1 MWREAGCAIPL
12 RSESPHGNAT
22 RGHQEVNNERD
33 NRDQGDFLFSGRLV
47 PIRREGNIVYARS
60 LRRGEEDTGE
70 GVHLERG
77 DRLVGEFVV
86 NARDIDE
93 HYNSKGLGGYRSV
106 ANTVWTW
113 HRLAQEELGFVLFV
127 FALARRTDAA
137 HTLWAS
143 VMEGHERGRK
153 EGAIAQR
160 QTNFNSLAAA
170 EMAVIA
176 LGRCYQMVCDLSEKY
191 CPALKVPDSV
201 KKTSKAVLEMR
212 NAFEHID
219 ERAEGIVGKGKVDE
233 DAALTIFRQPDFVQS
248 AVLRYRDYELSFES
262 EVIAALIDC
271 RELVINAIEERAKQR
286 AVTK

>member
-1 MWREAGCAIPL
+1 MLTFVIFEK
-12 RSESPHGNAT
+12 
-22 RGHQEVNNERD
+22 GHQEVKNERD
-33 NRDQGDFLFSGRLV
+33 NYDQGDVLFSGRIV
-47 PIRREGNIVYARS
+47 PIGREGNIVYARS
-60 LRRGEEDTGE
+60 LLRGEEDTGE
-70 GVHLERG
+70 VVHLERG
-77 DRLVGEFVV
+77 DRLVIPAGELSV
-86 NARDIDE
+86 NPRDIDE
-93 HYNSKGLGGYRSV
+93 YYNEKGLGGYRSV

-113 HRLAQEELGFVLFV
+113 HQIAQEELDFKHFV

-160 QTNFNSLAAA
+160 QTIFNSLAAA

-176 LGRCYQMVCDLSEKY
+176 LGRCYRMVCDLSEKY
-191 CPALKVPDSV
+191 CPALQVPDSV

-262 EVIAALIDC
+262 EVVAALIDC
-271 RELVINAIEERAKQR
+271 RELVMNAIEERGKQR
-286 AVTK
+286 AVTSAPVPIPG

>member
-1 MWREAGCAIPL
+1 MK
-12 RSESPHGNAT
+12 
-22 RGHQEVNNERD
+22 NERD
-33 NRDQGDFLFSGRLV
+33 NHDQDNFLISGRLV

-70 GVHLERG
+70 GVHLKRG
-77 DRLVGEFVV
+77 DQLVIPAGKLVF

-93 HYNSKGLGGYRSV
+93 SDNSKGLGGYRSV

-113 HRLAQEELGFVLFV
+113 HQVAQERLGFFLFV

-143 VMEGHERGRK
+143 VMEAHERGRK
-153 EGAIAQR
+153 EGAIVQR
-160 QTNFNSLAAA
+160 ITNVNSLAAA

-176 LGRCYQMVCDLSEKY
+176 LGRCYRMVCGLIEKY
-191 CPALKVPDSV
+191 CPALQVPDSV

-219 ERAEGIVGKGKVDE
+219 ERAEGMVGKGKVDE
-233 DAALTIFRQPDFVQS
+233 DALTIFHQPDFVQS
-248 AVLRYRDYELSFES
+248 AVLRYRNYELSFES

-271 RELVINAIEERAKQR
+271 RELVMNAIEERGKQR